1 MLKTHNASE
10 TQAKFSPLSEGI
22 VQGRKNLKL
31 MEVNYRRNT
40 ESDYTEQMEALYK
53 NFDYS
58 SNSDYYWGDAELS
71 ILYGSPLYEAASPSQ
86 KTALNHLYWAF
97 HYYATAG
104 TETNTIYYNQI
115 TSSTF
120 FPFDD
125 YEVICHTLDVETNQE
140 RYHVQAFHTIG
151 NQTELALMGETVF
164 SCPRSTRPT
173 EMDKKFEIHKG
184 LAGRAAPQP
193 VKHLFT
199 LSLSNSPFL
208 ASQYYTARGI
218 GNLHLK
224 NKENTFSQYCKQL
237 EKKGEFVPAP
247 TAVARLHLLD
257 ESFHTATSQLISH
270 DLYKDFP
277 KPTAYEKFMGN
288 LMVYLLQRNVLKGLS
303 GAIPGCFA
311 GDGSFVMPLIYKLL
325 QTRLFGMSSQEALLM
340 MEKCFCHEHEGF
352 HVAAKYHQRLL
363 SDLRKYLEGL
373 DYLWPVNREMRL
385 MASVSS
391 IDKAIQN
398 NIKDFKRFSKSVAR

>member
-1 MLKTHNASE
+1 MLKTHQAPDTKNKFLPPSE
-10 TQAKFSPLSEGI
+10 SI
-22 VQGRKNLKL
+22 VHGRKNLKL

-40 ESDYTEQMEALYK
+40 ESDYTEQMEELYK
-53 NFDYS
+53 SFDYS
-58 SNSDYYWGDAELS
+58 SNSDYYWGEPELS
-71 ILYGSPLYEAASPSQ
+71 ILYGSPLYEQASPAQ
-86 KTALNHLYWAF
+86 KKALNHLFWAF

-151 NQTELALMGETVF
+151 TQTELALMGETVF
-164 SCPRSTRPT
+164 SCPRSTRFN

-184 LAGRAAPQP
+184 LAGRAAPRS
-193 VKHLFT
+193 VMHLFT
-199 LSLSNSPFL
+199 LNLSSSPFL

-224 NKENTFSQYCKQL
+224 NKENTFSQYFKQL
-237 EKKGEFVPAP
+237 EKNGEFVPAP
-247 TAVARLHLLD
+247 TAVARLHILD

-270 DLYKDFP
+270 DIYKDFP
-277 KPTAYEKFMGN
+277 KPTAYEKFMAN
-288 LMVYLLQRNVLKGLS
+288 AMIYLLQRSVLKRIS
-303 GAIPGCFA
+303 GTIPGCFA
-311 GDGSFVMPLIYKLL
+311 GDGTFVMPLIYKLL

-340 MEKCFCHEHEGF
+340 MEKCFCQEHEGF
-352 HVAAKYHQRLL
+352 HVAAKYYARLR
-363 SDLRKYLEGL
+363 SDLCKYVEGL
-373 DYLWPVNREMRL
+373 DYLWPVNREMGL
-385 MASVSS
+385 MESESP
-391 IDKAIQN
+391 IDKAVKN
-398 NIKDFKRFSKSVAR
+398 NIKDFKRFSKSVAH